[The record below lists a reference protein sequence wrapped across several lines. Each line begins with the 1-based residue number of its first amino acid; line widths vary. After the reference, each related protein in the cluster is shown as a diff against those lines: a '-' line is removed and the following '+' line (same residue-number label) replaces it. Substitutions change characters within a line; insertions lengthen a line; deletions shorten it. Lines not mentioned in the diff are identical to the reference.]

1 MTREPEVLINAF
13 SAQLNAALAENAELR
28 SEVARLRGIEQFA
41 AEASRH
47 ERDGLRAE
55 VARLRVLIAIR
66 KCAEHALEHKP

>member
-1 MTREPEVLINAF
+1 MTLVE
-13 SAQLNAALAENAELR
+13 
-28 SEVARLRGIEQFA
+28 RLRACSGAMSDDPECNCLEAAAEIERLNGIMEFA